1 MGYLVSFQ
9 TENAKPCQV
18 LSPVEVPD
26 RNRKKKSSLNLYLQ
40 KSSVKLLQL
49 QGFTTKGLI
58 P

>member
-1 MGYLVSFQ
+1 MGYFVFFQ
-9 TENAKPCQV
+9 RENVKPCQV

-26 RNRKKKSSLNLYLQ
+26 RNRKKSSLKIYLQ

-49 QGFTTKGLI
+49 QGFTIKGLI

>member
-26 RNRKKKSSLNLYLQ
+26 RNRKKVFFKAL
-40 KSSVKLLQL
+40 
-49 QGFTTKGLI
+49 FTEK
-58 P
+58 